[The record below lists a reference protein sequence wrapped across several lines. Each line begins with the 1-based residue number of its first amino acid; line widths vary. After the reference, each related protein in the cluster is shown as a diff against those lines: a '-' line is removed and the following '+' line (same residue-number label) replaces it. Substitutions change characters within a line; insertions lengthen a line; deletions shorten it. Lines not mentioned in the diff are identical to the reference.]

1 MKKYALYCRVS
12 SAEQNTETQLVAL
25 REYCQRMGY
34 QNARE
39 YVDDGFSG
47 KDQNRPAFERLL
59 ADIRAGRVDCLICW
73 KLDRIGRSLK
83 HLLNLFEEFKN
94 RGIEFVSITQNINT
108 STPEGQM
115 FLQLLGVFSEYER
128 GLIVSRTKSGLERA
142 RKQGKK
148 LGRPFGSKDGKRRR
162 KSGYYARWQK
172 KSK

>member
-142 RKQGKK
+142 RKQGKR
-148 LGRPFGSKDGKRRR
+148 LGRPFGSKDSKRRR
-162 KSGYYARWQK
+162 RSGYYARWQK
-172 KSK
+172 TGK